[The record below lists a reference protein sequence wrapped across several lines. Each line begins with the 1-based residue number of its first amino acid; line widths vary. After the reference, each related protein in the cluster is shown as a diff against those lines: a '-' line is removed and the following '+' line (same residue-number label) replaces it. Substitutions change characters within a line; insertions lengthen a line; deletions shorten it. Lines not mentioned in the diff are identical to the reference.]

1 MIMLQLRI
9 RNIKTGK
16 CEDMPANI
24 WEIFSGREDWQ
35 IMEPEQ
41 QYTPAPAGKSI
52 RAEQSAP
59 AASFDV
65 GTLKADLSDM
75 DIEVTM
81 PDLAPVIEVKKKGRP
96 RK

>member
-1 MIMLQLRI
+1 VVQFI
-9 RNIKTGK
+9 
-16 CEDMPANI
+16 PAEL
-24 WEIFSGREDWQ
+24 WEEHSLTIGRDVWTV
-35 IMEPEQ
+35 MEPEQ

-65 GTLKADLSDM
+65 GTLTVDM
-75 DIEVTM
+75 SEMEVEITI
-81 PDLAPVIEVKKKGRP
+81 PEPVIEVKKKGRP